1 MSPVGHFNQPYFNQ
15 HVECF
20 LFSPGNID
28 LSIDWFVCSQFLGA
42 LMQCTNEPD
51 MIADT
56 FLNNVSLRDN
66 AAEITCE
73 PGRR

>member
-1 MSPVGHFNQPYFNQ
+1 
-15 HVECF
+15 
-20 LFSPGNID
+20 
-28 LSIDWFVCSQFLGA
+28 
-42 LMQCTNEPD
+42 MQCTNEPD